1 MEENAKKI
9 LTRLQA
15 QCARREYC
23 RSDIEAKAAR
33 DLSPE
38 EAAEVVESLVKD
50 GFVDDLRY
58 ASAFAREKAS
68 LQGWGRIKIRFML
81 SAKKIAP
88 DVISEA
94 LEEIDSGSSDRKLD
108 ALVSAKDR
116 QLKDDPDRRLKVIR
130 YALSRGYSYD
140 EVKASLARLGV

>member
-1 MEENAKKI
+1 MEENAKKV

-33 DLSPE
+33 DLSPA
-38 EAAEVVESLVKD
+38 EAGEVVESLVSD

-58 ASAFAREKAS
+58 ASAFAREKSS
-68 LQGWGRIKIRFML
+68 LQGWGKIKIRFML
-81 SAKKIAP
+81 SAKKIAA

-94 LEEIDSGSSDRKLD
+94 LEEIDHESSDRRLD

-116 QLKDDPDRRLKVIR
+116 QLEGDPDRRLKLIR

-140 EVKASLARLGV
+140 EVKSSLSRLEI